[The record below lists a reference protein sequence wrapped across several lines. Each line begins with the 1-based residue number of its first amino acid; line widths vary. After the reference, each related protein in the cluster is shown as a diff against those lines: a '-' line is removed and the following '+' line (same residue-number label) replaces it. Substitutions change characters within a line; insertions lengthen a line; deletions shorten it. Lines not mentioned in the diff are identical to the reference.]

1 MGKIKNSKEYQL
13 VEFIFEQQQRLG
25 CLMRFSNVPRLAAQS
40 VSEHSYSVA
49 FLAMLVGDYLADKGG
64 KVDRLRLLKMAL
76 IHDVEEVISGDI
88 LKTLKHGKFKE
99 ELGKLNEQ
107 NMYYLTRL
115 LGGKKEEYLDFWR
128 EVKDG
133 VTLEAKLISFVD
145 MVDRIVYCLKESH
158 LGNNY
163 FRELLEFEA
172 KKLMDWIPE
181 LPELDEFIV
190 TLSAYALEYLE
201 GDDEMY
207 KKISR
212 AVRIYDYKI
221 GG

>member
-1 MGKIKNSKEYQL
+1 MGKIKDSKEYRL
-13 VEFIFEQQQRLG
+13 VEFMFEQHQRLG

-40 VSEHSYSVA
+40 VAEHSYSVT
-49 FLAMLVGDYLADKGG
+49 FLAMLVGDYLVDKG
-64 KVDRLRLLKMAL
+64 VEIDRLCLLKMAL
-76 IHDVEEVISGDI
+76 LHDVEEVISGDI

-115 LGGKKEEYLDFWR
+115 LGVKKEEYLDLWR

-133 VTLEAKLISFVD
+133 RTTAAKLISFVD
-145 MVDRIVYCLKESH
+145 MVDRILYCLKESH

-163 FRELLEFEA
+163 FKELLEFEA
-172 KKLMDWIPE
+172 QKLMDWTIQLPDLGE
-181 LPELDEFIV
+181 LIV
-190 TLSAYALEYLE
+190 TLSLYALDYLK
-201 GDDEMY
+201 GDDEVY

-212 AVRIYDYKI
+212 AVRIYDYKV
-221 GG
+221 GE

>member
-1 MGKIKNSKEYQL
+1 MRIKDSKEYQL
-13 VEFIFEQQQRLG
+13 VEFIFEQHQRLG

-40 VSEHSYSVA
+40 VAEHSYCVT
-49 FLAMLVGDYLADKGG
+49 FLAMLVGDYLVDKGER
-64 KVDRLRLLKMAL
+64 VDKLRLLKMAL
-76 IHDVEEVISGDI
+76 LHDVEEVISGDI
-88 LKTLKHGKFKE
+88 LKTLKHGNFKK
-99 ELGKLNEQ
+99 ELGELNEQ

-115 LGGKKEEYLDFWR
+115 LGKKKNDYLVLWQ

-133 VTLEAKLISFVD
+133 KTLEAKLISFVD
-145 MVDRIVYCLKESH
+145 MIDRIVYCLKESH

-172 KKLMDWIPE
+172 TKLRDWIPE
-181 LPELDEFIV
+181 LPALGEFIV
-190 TLSAYALEYLE
+190 TLSTYALDYLS

-221 GG
+221 GE